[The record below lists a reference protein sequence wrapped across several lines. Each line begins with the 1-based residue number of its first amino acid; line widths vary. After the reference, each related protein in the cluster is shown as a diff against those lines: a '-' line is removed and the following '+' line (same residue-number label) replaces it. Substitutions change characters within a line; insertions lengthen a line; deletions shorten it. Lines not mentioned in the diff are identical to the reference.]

1 MRTRELAAIGTIAI
15 ATSIASGISAPA
27 EAHAQEAA
35 EPGSAAP
42 KAPKA
47 DASYEVV
54 SRNPPSSARWKIL
67 VAGIGLTA
75 VGYAGSALMGGLWEG
90 VPGGDFLFIPVAG
103 PWIALGKSGCVPEEE
118 SSTGA
123 GDCGGMM
130 ALRGVIYVVDALVQ
144 LGGLGI
150 VGESIFM
157 TTESPDAAP
166 KAAVLPMPIVTEH
179 TIGLGVVGTF

>member
-1 MRTRELAAIGTIAI
+1 MKPRALAAIGTIAI
-15 ATSIASGISAPA
+15 ASTIASGITAPG
-27 EAHAQEAA
+27 EARAQEAA
-35 EPGSAAP
+35 EPTAAP
-42 KAPKA
+42 KPKA
-47 DASYEVV
+47 EASYEVV
-54 SRNPPSSARWKIL
+54 PRNPPSSARWKIL

-157 TTESPDAAP
+157 TTESPDAAA
-166 KAAVLPMPIVTEH
+166 KAAVLPMPIITEH